1 MITMAN
7 TQCTACGGELME
19 GYLAGKYI
27 TQFYPAGQEK
37 KLFPKHSK
45 VLCTCCKKCGLIQL
59 RAAELDK
66 IR

>member
-1 MITMAN
+1 
-7 TQCTACGGELME
+7 ME
-19 GYLAGKYI
+19 GYLAGKYV

-59 RAAELDK
+59 RAADLDK
-66 IR
+66 LR